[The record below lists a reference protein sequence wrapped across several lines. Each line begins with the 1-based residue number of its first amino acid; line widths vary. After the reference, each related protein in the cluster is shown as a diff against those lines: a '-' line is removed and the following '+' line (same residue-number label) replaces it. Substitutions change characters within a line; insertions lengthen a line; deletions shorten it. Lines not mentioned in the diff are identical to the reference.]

1 MAWLPGLLV
10 LGVATLVAAQGSPAV
25 DTSGWTTLRDAVLGF
40 ELKHPPSWRASRSTG
55 TLESVLLSGPAAPG
69 APAVSMQLLVQ
80 RGINPRGLSIEA
92 WYADQLQRLRVTS
105 PPPTIPVVVGGR
117 PTIRRELSRPDG
129 RQLDFYTA
137 MRGTPD
143 VFQVSVPRA
152 DAALEP
158 TLAAVLSTL
167 TFSK

>member
-1 MAWLPGLLV
+1 MTWLPGLLV
-10 LGVATLVAAQGSPAV
+10 LGVATLAAAQAPPAV

-55 TLESVLLSGPAAPG
+55 TLESVILSGSAAPG

-92 WYADQLQRLRVTS
+92 GYADQLQRHRVAS
-105 PPPTIPVVVGGR
+105 PPPTSPAVIGGR
-117 PTIRRELSRPDG
+117 PAIRREMSRPDG

-137 MRGTPD
+137 IRGTD

-158 TLAAVLSTL
+158 TLAAVLSTI